1 MDLDAARASCLVVE
15 EALLSVAALH
25 ALAYCERLFYLEEV
39 ERIRVQDAAV
49 FAGRRLHVEIAP
61 EGEDGQWSKL
71 SFESETLGI
80 RGTVDVLKR
89 RDGGVVPY
97 EHKRGKSAG
106 RVGARESW
114 RSDRIQACAYGLLVE
129 EALGTR
135 VTEVCVRY
143 HADNVLVTI
152 SLDEAARAEVTRA
165 VSRAR
170 TLRTTVNR
178 PPVTDNERLCVRC
191 SLAPVCLPEEA
202 RLARDPKVLPLRLLP
217 AHPEGQALH
226 ILESGSHV
234 GRAGSQLEIRPR
246 EGDATRVPIGEVG
259 SLVLHGFAQ
268 ATTQALRLCSEHEIP
283 VFWLT
288 QSGGVVGSFAP
299 AAASAQRHVRQFRAL
314 TQPEE
319 CVRLAR
325 LLVHAKA
332 EGQLRFL
339 LRATRSAERGAP
351 MKRAIETIREALKRL
366 QEATSLE
373 SMLGQEGAAAAAYF
387 GAVPLLLS
395 PDLDPRL
402 RFEGR
407 NRRPPRDR
415 FNAALSFGYGLLY
428 RDVLAAVLAVGLHP
442 GLGFYHQPRTSAHTL
457 VLDLMELFRVPL
469 VDMPLIGAFNRKTF
483 DADADFREFPG
494 HVLME
499 DGGRRK
505 LIEVIERRKADT
517 WKHSV
522 VGYSLSYARVMEL
535 EVRLL
540 EKEWSGEAGLFAK
553 FRLR

>member
-1 MDLDAARASCLVVE
+1 ME
-15 EALLSVAALH
+15 EPLLSVGALH

-49 FAGRRLHVEIAP
+49 FAGRRLHVDLAP

-71 SFESETLGI
+71 TFESESLGI
-80 RGTVDVLKR
+80 RGAVDVLKR
-89 RDGGVVPY
+89 RDGGAVPY

-106 RVGARESW
+106 RAGAREAW
-114 RSDRIQACAYGLLVE
+114 RSDRVQACAYGLLVE
-129 EALGTR
+129 EALEMP
-135 VTEVCVRY
+135 VKEVCVRY

-152 SLDEAARAEVTRA
+152 PLDEAARAEVTQA

-170 TLRTTVNR
+170 VLRTTVDR
-178 PPVTDNERLCVRC
+178 PPVTENERLCVRC

-202 RLARDPKVLPLRLLP
+202 RLAHDPEVSPLRLLP

-234 GRAGSQLEIRPR
+234 GRAGNQLEIRPR

-259 SLVLHGFAQ
+259 SVVLHGFAQ

-314 TQPEE
+314 TQAEE

-325 LLVHAKA
+325 LLVHAKV

-339 LRATRSAERGAP
+339 LRATRDEERSDHV
-351 MKRAIETIREALKRL
+351 KRAIGAIREALKRL
-366 QEATSLE
+366 PGTNSLE
-373 SMLGQEGAAAAAYF
+373 SMLGQEGAAGAAYF
-387 GAVPLLLS
+387 GAVPSLLS

-415 FNAALSFGYGLLY
+415 FNSALSFGYGLLY

-483 DADADFREFPG
+483 DADADFRELPG
-494 HVLME
+494 QVLLS

-540 EKEWSGEAGLFAK
+540 EKEWSGEGGLFAR